1 MAIRNTS
8 IRYETRRNERRIVA
22 LNTIPRLPD
31 ATEQYDK
38 HQMSQMIQTL
48 EQMIFVLNNTYVPET
63 LRNEDE
69 QISWFL
75 S

>member
-1 MAIRNTS
+1 MAKIVVP
-8 IRYETRRNERRIVA
+8 RI
-22 LNTIPRLPD
+22 PD
-31 ATEQYDK
+31 APEKYDR
-38 HQMSQMIQTL
+38 HQMAQLIQTL

>member
-1 MAIRNTS
+1 MTKIST
-8 IRYETRRNERRIVA
+8 
-22 LNTIPRLPD
+22 PRLPD
-31 ATEQYDK
+31 APEQYDK

-63 LRNEDE
+63 LRSEDE

>member
-1 MAIRNTS
+1 MALI
-8 IRYETRRNERRIVA
+8 
-22 LNTIPRLPD
+22 TIPRLPD

-63 LRNEDE
+63 LRSEDE
-69 QISWFL
+69 QIRWFL

>member
-1 MAIRNTS
+1 MALIT
-8 IRYETRRNERRIVA
+8 V
-22 LNTIPRLPD
+22 PRLPD
-31 ATEQYDK
+31 ATEEYDK

-63 LRNEDE
+63 LKEEDE
-69 QISWFL
+69 MVSWFL

>member
-1 MAIRNTS
+1 MALI
-8 IRYETRRNERRIVA
+8 
-22 LNTIPRLPD
+22 TIPRLPD
-31 ATEQYDK
+31 ATEQYDR

-48 EQMIFVLNNTYVPET
+48 EQMIFVLNTRYVPET
-63 LRNEDE
+63 LRSEDE

>member
-1 MAIRNTS
+1 MSLIT
-8 IRYETRRNERRIVA
+8 V
-22 LNTIPRLPD
+22 PRLPD
-31 ATEQYDK
+31 ATEEYDK

>member
-1 MAIRNTS
+1 
-8 IRYETRRNERRIVA
+8 
-22 LNTIPRLPD
+22 
-31 ATEQYDK
+31 
-38 HQMSQMIQTL
+38 
-48 EQMIFVLNNTYVPET
+48 MIFVLNNTYVPET